1 MPMVRCSN
9 NENDRI
15 YAAIVARG
23 VTPASDSTDD
33 LIAAIAL
40 IDTKHQVNAW
50 ATYRGSGTG
59 VELTMSVDGSQ
70 VWRGTGGSPSWTITV

>member
-40 IDTKHQVNAW
+40 IDTRHSVGANAI
-50 ATYRGSGTG
+50 YRGTGSG
-59 VELTMSVDGSQ
+59 VELNFYVDGVRVSHQ
-70 VWRGTGGSPSWTITV
+70 TNQDPSYSTTV